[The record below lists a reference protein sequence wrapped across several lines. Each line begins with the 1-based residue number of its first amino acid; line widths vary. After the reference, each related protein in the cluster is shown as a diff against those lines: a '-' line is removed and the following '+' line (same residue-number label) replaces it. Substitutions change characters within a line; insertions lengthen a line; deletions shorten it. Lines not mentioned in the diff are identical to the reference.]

1 MKILQPYIRPCPQP
15 NYGVHIWTLEAAWDC
30 RRAGVTPDE
39 AIELITERMTRPPQG
54 REVVDSVAKAFD
66 ADLVAQCTYQPRI
79 KSVYDPDKLTSNLCR
94 HYFNRMT
101 GRSKIGLDTSP
112 RHETRRS
119 PIPTMAY
126 AIQILHLSELFYRR
140 Y

>member
-1 MKILQPYIRPCPQP
+1 MESYRSALQLHQLRKNGNSSAIWGAWFPQ
-15 NYGVHIWTLEAAWDC
+15 EAAV
-30 RRAGVTPDE
+30 GENLP
-39 AIELITERMTRPPQG
+39 LTERMTRPPQG